1 MQAHNYEI
9 TDPIAGFEEG
19 DVLDVTSRFGDW
31 HTYELKLEV
40 NPTVP
45 GRKTVVVTGEDAGFS
60 EAEILDETA
69 RIGDWH
75 EYDLKFEPGRS
86 AFETTPSGQIRLTK
100 DELERIAEPVS
111 PSA

>member
-75 EYDLKFEPGRS
+75 EYDLKFDPTAAESETASGRV
-86 AFETTPSGQIRLTK
+86 RLTA
-100 DELERIAEPVS
+100 EQFEAIAEPVDA
-111 PSA
+111 SA